1 VDRIADWWD
10 SFELWMAGLPFI
22 PQVALVLIVVVPL
35 CRLVAIGLDRAL
47 AAVLALPLF
56 GWLRRNS
63 REVEES

>member
-22 PQVALVLIVVVPL
+22 PQVALVLIAVVPL
-35 CRLVAIGLDRAL
+35 CRLVAIGLDRVL